1 MQVGS
6 SGTPIDSLDYLIP
19 SVVSVSCL
27 VCVAF
32 LPPYLKFLKKM
43 QVGQVLR
50 EEGPKSHAHKARTP
64 TAGGV
69 SFIVATLVGSFLFAA
84 VIAGYNFN
92 ISVAVFVAIMVG
104 VCCASLGLAD
114 DLAKVKQNSNKGLSE
129 SIRLKIETALGLVY
143 GVYLVW
149 QAGGV
154 YKIWL
159 PLMGPVTN
167 HLSLQ
172 PWAVPAWFAIPLITF
187 IVVATAN
194 SANMHDGMD
203 GLAAGTSFL
212 IFCTFGF
219 MSLSLAALDPVQL
232 GYGALALTAAA
243 SMLGFFCFN
252 RHPAKVFMGDTG
264 SLFIGGLM
272 AALTASAGL
281 LIFFIPLVV
290 IYILESASV
299 LIQRFVYKLTKPDT
313 PEKPLSSSLRKMQK
327 MVEPLKRVL
336 PPVGRKLPG
345 EGRRVFLMA
354 PLHHHYEALLA
365 PKGIKEAQ
373 VVALFWIAQA
383 LICAGVVAGFLSV
396 R

>member
-1 MQVGS
+1 
-6 SGTPIDSLDYLIP
+6 
-19 SVVSVSCL
+19 
-27 VCVAF
+27 
-32 LPPYLKFLKKM
+32 M

-69 SFIVATLVGSFLFAA
+69 SFIVSTLAGAALFAVA
-84 VIAGYNFN
+84 MAAYSIN
-92 ISVAVFVAIMVG
+92 ISIAVFVAVVVG
-104 VCCASLGLAD
+104 VACASLGLAD

-129 SIRLKIETALGLVY
+129 SFRLKIETALGLVY
-143 GVYLVW
+143 GAFLVW
-149 QAGGV
+149 QAGGA

-159 PLMGPVTN
+159 PYVLGSSHAHLGLQLM
-167 HLSLQ
+167 
-172 PWAVPAWFAIPLITF
+172 AIPAWIAVPLITF

-219 MSLSLAALDPVQL
+219 ISLSLASLDPTQL
-232 GYGALALTAAA
+232 GYGALALAAAA
-243 SMLGFFCFN
+243 SMLGFFLFN
-252 RHPAKVFMGDTG
+252 RHPAKIFMGDTG

-272 AALTASAGL
+272 AALTASGGL
-281 LIFFIPLVV
+281 LVFFVPLVA

-313 PEKPLSSSLRKMQK
+313 PEKPLSSSVRKAQK
-327 MVEPLKRVL
+327 MVEPLKRIL
-336 PPVGRKLPG
+336 PPLGRKLPG

-354 PLHHHYEALLA
+354 PLHHHYEALMA
-365 PKGIKEAQ
+365 PKGVKEAQ
-373 VVALFWIAQA
+373 VVAMFWGVQA
-383 LICAGVVAGFLSV
+383 MLCAGVVAAFLAA